1 MTNEEVGSN
10 GPADEA
16 GQVPSTRHR
25 TRRGESK
32 ELSGAPAWMTGEVRP
47 VEDEGA
53 APVVRRSASAAD
65 ADRDDAPNIVR
76 HVDRPER
83 AAPPPVEDGDG
94 EPVASSS
101 GATRAASPAPVPAPV
116 PAWHSDLDE
125 ANAARAAAKQTQAA
139 GDPDQMPKRQRSRW
153 ALIGA
158 AVLAAVLVLAGGY
171 VVVNRMGG
179 EGGSDYSSDTGTA
192 DVLVTIPDNS
202 TLTDFG
208 EILQEAGVV
217 SSTTA
222 FITAANE
229 KPLSGGVYKLR
240 KGISGAAAVAMMS
253 DSTHRVGRL
262 VVPEGVQLEDKKGVD
277 GKTVPGVF
285 SLIADATSTTVNDE
299 KIGITVEELETA
311 AKSASASELGVPKW
325 AAAAV
330 AKLPGDARRIEGLIA
345 PGTWEAVD
353 PQASA
358 IAILHKLIT
367 DSTQRF
373 EAWGLLTANNSG
385 LKPYEVLVAASVAER
400 EVRDTADLPKVAR
413 VILNRLDK
421 DQRLEMDSTANY
433 TAAETNIDVHGDTY
447 KADTRWNTYRVLGL
461 PPTPIATV
469 GEKALKA
476 MLDPPKG
483 KWLYFV
489 TVDKNGTTEFS
500 ETFEE
505 HLRNRRKA
513 CDNQFLK
520 TGC

>member
-1 MTNEEVGSN
+1 MTNDEVGAN
-10 GPADEA
+10 DGEGEA
-16 GQVPSTRHR
+16 GHVPTTRHR

-32 ELSGAPAWMTGEVRP
+32 GLSGAPAWMTGEIRP
-47 VEDEGA
+47 VDEDQP
-53 APVVRRSASAAD
+53 APAVRRSASASD
-65 ADRDDAPNIVR
+65 TGSDTAPNIVR
-76 HVDRPER
+76 HTARPGDPDR
-83 AAPPPVEDGDG
+83 ATPPPVEDGDG
-94 EPVASSS
+94 EPVTI
-101 GATRAASPAPVPAPV
+101 GADNPRTAPAARV
-116 PAWHSDLDE
+116 PAWHTDLDD
-125 ANAARAAAKQTQAA
+125 ADAVRSAAKQAQLAA
-139 GDPDQMPKRQRSRW
+139 DPDQMPKRQRSRW
-153 ALIGA
+153 LLIGA
-158 AVLAAVLVLAGGY
+158 AALAAVVVLAGGY
-171 VVVNRMGG
+171 LVVNRLSGAGG
-179 EGGSDYSSDTGTA
+179 PDYSSDTGTA
-192 DVLVTIPDNS
+192 DVLVTIPNNS

-208 EILQEAGVV
+208 QILQEAGVV
-217 SSTTA
+217 RSVDAFTTA
-222 FITAANE
+222 ADE

-240 KGISGAAAVAMMS
+240 KGISGTAAVAMMS

-285 SLIADATSTTVNDE
+285 SLIADATATTVNGE
-299 KIGITVEELETA
+299 TIGITVEELETA
-311 AKSASASELGVPKW
+311 AKSASATELGVPTW
-325 AAAAV
+325 ATAAV
-330 AKLPGDARRIEGLIA
+330 AKLPGDPRRIEGLIA
-345 PGTWEAVD
+345 PGTWEAID

-358 IAILHKLIT
+358 VAILHKLIT

-373 EAWGLLTANNSG
+373 EAWGLLTANKSG
-385 LKPYEVLVAASVAER
+385 LGPYELLVAASVAER
-400 EVRDTADLPKVAR
+400 EVRDTDDLPKVAR

-421 DQRLEMDSTANY
+421 KQRLEMDSTANY
-433 TAAETNIDVHGDTY
+433 TAAETNIDVHGDNY
-447 KADTRWNTYRVLGL
+447 KADTRWNTYRVTGL

-489 TVDKNGTTEFS
+489 TIDKNGTTEFS